1 MVRCIKQWMMLLLLL
16 LLWLCSLSNALNHVK
31 RTRERERR
39 HRMREGDTYS
49 KVKLLDEGVVTE
61 LVGELSCL
69 CVSDGLLLFVA
80 RGESIDGRRPHARER
95 ERDFG
100 MVRT

>member
-1 MVRCIKQWMMLLLLL
+1 MYQAVDDVALVVVVF
-16 LLWLCSLSNALNHVK
+16 SLVNALNHVK
-31 RTRERERR
+31 RTRERERARR
-39 HRMREGDTYS
+39 HRMKEGDTYS